1 MSRKKNHVKLKK
13 KKKNRNTTYTAQKI
27 KRKKD
32 LKKKRVGIVLR
43 K

>member
-1 MSRKKNHVKLKK
+1 MSNKKNNVKLKK
-13 KKKNRNTTYTAQKI
+13 KKKTVTLRTAQKI

-32 LKKKRVGIVLR
+32 LKKRVGIVLR